1 MGIIDF
7 ILLGI
12 GLAMDA
18 FAVSICK
25 GLGMTKINKNQLII
39 IASFF
44 GGFQAIMPLIGYL
57 LGNIFAKYVMQFSHW
72 IAFVLLAFIGI
83 KMIID
88 AIKERNE
95 KDIAE
100 EKDKP
105 ISFKEIT
112 LLAIA
117 TSIDALAVG
126 VTFSFY
132 EDINIVLAIVIIG
145 VITLII
151 SALGVFIGNIF
162 GSRYRF
168 IASLIGGIILVL
180 LGIIAAIV
188 SYGIWMTNYYTVY
201 PIESLGIHVRRL
213 TEAGDN
219 QEELDA
225 VVRQMRTID
234 IRTDDEIEKLYH
246 DLCDMAL
253 NQTEK
258 LRSIRRLSENT
269 LQMQDGLIITMA
281 DLVENRDA
289 DTGAHIQ
296 KTAAYV
302 DIIVR
307 GLKEKGYYAEKITP
321 KFMSDVVRSA
331 PLHDVGKINIPDN
344 VLNKPGKLTDE
355 EYEIM
360 KTHTTAGMK
369 IMEKAIDTVGGE
381 NYLKE
386 ARNMAAYHHERWDGK
401 GYPEGLHGEV
411 IPLSA
416 RIMAVA
422 DVFDALTSPR
432 VYKPPFPLEKA
443 LAIIE
448 EGKGTQFD
456 EKCVEVFM
464 DSLDEVKVILRKY
477 HNEYYKENDIEI

>member
-126 VTFSFY
+126 VTFSLY

-180 LGIIAAIV
+180 LGIKILLE
-188 SYGIWMTNYYTVY
+188 G
-201 PIESLGIHVRRL
+201 LGI
-213 TEAGDN
+213 
-219 QEELDA
+219 
-225 VVRQMRTID
+225 ID
-234 IRTDDEIEKLYH
+234 L
-246 DLCDMAL
+246 
-253 NQTEK
+253 
-258 LRSIRRLSENT
+258 SI
-269 LQMQDGLIITMA
+269 
-281 DLVENRDA
+281 
-289 DTGAHIQ
+289 
-296 KTAAYV
+296 
-302 DIIVR
+302 
-307 GLKEKGYYAEKITP
+307 
-321 KFMSDVVRSA
+321 F
-331 PLHDVGKINIPDN
+331 
-344 VLNKPGKLTDE
+344 
-355 EYEIM
+355 
-360 KTHTTAGMK
+360 
-369 IMEKAIDTVGGE
+369 
-381 NYLKE
+381 
-386 ARNMAAYHHERWDGK
+386 
-401 GYPEGLHGEV
+401 
-411 IPLSA
+411 
-416 RIMAVA
+416 
-422 DVFDALTSPR
+422 
-432 VYKPPFPLEKA
+432 
-443 LAIIE
+443 
-448 EGKGTQFD
+448 
-456 EKCVEVFM
+456 
-464 DSLDEVKVILRKY
+464 
-477 HNEYYKENDIEI
+477 

>member
-180 LGIIAAIV
+180 LGIKILLE
-188 SYGIWMTNYYTVY
+188 G
-201 PIESLGIHVRRL
+201 LGI
-213 TEAGDN
+213 
-219 QEELDA
+219 
-225 VVRQMRTID
+225 ID
-234 IRTDDEIEKLYH
+234 L
-246 DLCDMAL
+246 
-253 NQTEK
+253 
-258 LRSIRRLSENT
+258 SI
-269 LQMQDGLIITMA
+269 
-281 DLVENRDA
+281 
-289 DTGAHIQ
+289 
-296 KTAAYV
+296 
-302 DIIVR
+302 
-307 GLKEKGYYAEKITP
+307 
-321 KFMSDVVRSA
+321 F
-331 PLHDVGKINIPDN
+331 
-344 VLNKPGKLTDE
+344 
-355 EYEIM
+355 
-360 KTHTTAGMK
+360 
-369 IMEKAIDTVGGE
+369 
-381 NYLKE
+381 
-386 ARNMAAYHHERWDGK
+386 
-401 GYPEGLHGEV
+401 
-411 IPLSA
+411 
-416 RIMAVA
+416 
-422 DVFDALTSPR
+422 
-432 VYKPPFPLEKA
+432 
-443 LAIIE
+443 
-448 EGKGTQFD
+448 
-456 EKCVEVFM
+456 
-464 DSLDEVKVILRKY
+464 
-477 HNEYYKENDIEI
+477 

>member
-180 LGIIAAIV
+180 LGIKILLE
-188 SYGIWMTNYYTVY
+188 G
-201 PIESLGIHVRRL
+201 LGI
-213 TEAGDN
+213 
-219 QEELDA
+219 
-225 VVRQMRTID
+225 ID
-234 IRTDDEIEKLYH
+234 L
-246 DLCDMAL
+246 
-253 NQTEK
+253 
-258 LRSIRRLSENT
+258 SI
-269 LQMQDGLIITMA
+269 I
-281 DLVENRDA
+281 
-289 DTGAHIQ
+289 
-296 KTAAYV
+296 
-302 DIIVR
+302 
-307 GLKEKGYYAEKITP
+307 
-321 KFMSDVVRSA
+321 
-331 PLHDVGKINIPDN
+331 
-344 VLNKPGKLTDE
+344 
-355 EYEIM
+355 
-360 KTHTTAGMK
+360 
-369 IMEKAIDTVGGE
+369 
-381 NYLKE
+381 
-386 ARNMAAYHHERWDGK
+386 
-401 GYPEGLHGEV
+401 
-411 IPLSA
+411 
-416 RIMAVA
+416 
-422 DVFDALTSPR
+422 
-432 VYKPPFPLEKA
+432 
-443 LAIIE
+443 
-448 EGKGTQFD
+448 
-456 EKCVEVFM
+456 
-464 DSLDEVKVILRKY
+464 
-477 HNEYYKENDIEI
+477 

>member
-88 AIKERNE
+88 AIKDRNE

-180 LGIIAAIV
+180 LGIKILLE
-188 SYGIWMTNYYTVY
+188 G
-201 PIESLGIHVRRL
+201 LGI
-213 TEAGDN
+213 
-219 QEELDA
+219 
-225 VVRQMRTID
+225 ID
-234 IRTDDEIEKLYH
+234 L
-246 DLCDMAL
+246 
-253 NQTEK
+253 
-258 LRSIRRLSENT
+258 SI
-269 LQMQDGLIITMA
+269 
-281 DLVENRDA
+281 
-289 DTGAHIQ
+289 
-296 KTAAYV
+296 
-302 DIIVR
+302 
-307 GLKEKGYYAEKITP
+307 
-321 KFMSDVVRSA
+321 F
-331 PLHDVGKINIPDN
+331 
-344 VLNKPGKLTDE
+344 
-355 EYEIM
+355 
-360 KTHTTAGMK
+360 
-369 IMEKAIDTVGGE
+369 
-381 NYLKE
+381 
-386 ARNMAAYHHERWDGK
+386 
-401 GYPEGLHGEV
+401 
-411 IPLSA
+411 
-416 RIMAVA
+416 
-422 DVFDALTSPR
+422 
-432 VYKPPFPLEKA
+432 
-443 LAIIE
+443 
-448 EGKGTQFD
+448 
-456 EKCVEVFM
+456 
-464 DSLDEVKVILRKY
+464 
-477 HNEYYKENDIEI
+477 

>member
-126 VTFSFY
+126 VTFSLY

-151 SALGVFIGNIF
+151 SAIGVLIGNIF

-168 IASLIGGIILVL
+168 VATLIGGIILVL
-180 LGIIAAIV
+180 LGI
-188 SYGIWMTNYYTVY
+188 
-201 PIESLGIHVRRL
+201 
-213 TEAGDN
+213 
-219 QEELDA
+219 
-225 VVRQMRTID
+225 
-234 IRTDDEIEKLYH
+234 
-246 DLCDMAL
+246 
-253 NQTEK
+253 
-258 LRSIRRLSENT
+258 
-269 LQMQDGLIITMA
+269 
-281 DLVENRDA
+281 
-289 DTGAHIQ
+289 
-296 KTAAYV
+296 
-302 DIIVR
+302 
-307 GLKEKGYYAEKITP
+307 KI
-321 KFMSDVVRSA
+321 
-331 PLHDVGKINIPDN
+331 L
-344 VLNKPGKLTDE
+344 L
-355 EYEIM
+355 
-360 KTHTTAGMK
+360 
-369 IMEKAIDTVGGE
+369 
-381 NYLKE
+381 
-386 ARNMAAYHHERWDGK
+386 
-401 GYPEGLHGEV
+401 EGLGF
-411 IPLSA
+411 IDLS
-416 RIMAVA
+416 
-422 DVFDALTSPR
+422 
-432 VYKPPFPLEKA
+432 
-443 LAIIE
+443 II
-448 EGKGTQFD
+448 
-456 EKCVEVFM
+456 
-464 DSLDEVKVILRKY
+464 
-477 HNEYYKENDIEI
+477 

>member
-151 SALGVFIGNIF
+151 SAIGVLIGNIF

-168 IASLIGGIILVL
+168 VATLIGGIILVL
-180 LGIIAAIV
+180 LGI
-188 SYGIWMTNYYTVY
+188 
-201 PIESLGIHVRRL
+201 
-213 TEAGDN
+213 
-219 QEELDA
+219 
-225 VVRQMRTID
+225 
-234 IRTDDEIEKLYH
+234 
-246 DLCDMAL
+246 
-253 NQTEK
+253 
-258 LRSIRRLSENT
+258 
-269 LQMQDGLIITMA
+269 
-281 DLVENRDA
+281 
-289 DTGAHIQ
+289 
-296 KTAAYV
+296 
-302 DIIVR
+302 
-307 GLKEKGYYAEKITP
+307 KI
-321 KFMSDVVRSA
+321 
-331 PLHDVGKINIPDN
+331 L
-344 VLNKPGKLTDE
+344 L
-355 EYEIM
+355 
-360 KTHTTAGMK
+360 
-369 IMEKAIDTVGGE
+369 
-381 NYLKE
+381 
-386 ARNMAAYHHERWDGK
+386 
-401 GYPEGLHGEV
+401 EGLGF
-411 IPLSA
+411 IDLS
-416 RIMAVA
+416 
-422 DVFDALTSPR
+422 
-432 VYKPPFPLEKA
+432 
-443 LAIIE
+443 II
-448 EGKGTQFD
+448 
-456 EKCVEVFM
+456 
-464 DSLDEVKVILRKY
+464 
-477 HNEYYKENDIEI
+477 

>member
-151 SALGVFIGNIF
+151 SAIGVLIGNIF

-180 LGIIAAIV
+180 LGIKILLE
-188 SYGIWMTNYYTVY
+188 G
-201 PIESLGIHVRRL
+201 LGI
-213 TEAGDN
+213 
-219 QEELDA
+219 
-225 VVRQMRTID
+225 ID
-234 IRTDDEIEKLYH
+234 L
-246 DLCDMAL
+246 
-253 NQTEK
+253 
-258 LRSIRRLSENT
+258 SI
-269 LQMQDGLIITMA
+269 
-281 DLVENRDA
+281 
-289 DTGAHIQ
+289 
-296 KTAAYV
+296 
-302 DIIVR
+302 
-307 GLKEKGYYAEKITP
+307 
-321 KFMSDVVRSA
+321 F
-331 PLHDVGKINIPDN
+331 
-344 VLNKPGKLTDE
+344 
-355 EYEIM
+355 
-360 KTHTTAGMK
+360 
-369 IMEKAIDTVGGE
+369 
-381 NYLKE
+381 
-386 ARNMAAYHHERWDGK
+386 
-401 GYPEGLHGEV
+401 
-411 IPLSA
+411 
-416 RIMAVA
+416 
-422 DVFDALTSPR
+422 
-432 VYKPPFPLEKA
+432 
-443 LAIIE
+443 
-448 EGKGTQFD
+448 
-456 EKCVEVFM
+456 
-464 DSLDEVKVILRKY
+464 
-477 HNEYYKENDIEI
+477 

>member
-25 GLGMTKINKNQLII
+25 GLGMTKINKGQLII

-95 KDIAE
+95 KDVEE

-117 TSIDALAVG
+117 TSIDAFAVG

-151 SALGVFIGNIF
+151 SAIGVLIGNIF

-168 IASLIGGIILVL
+168 VATLIGGIILVL
-180 LGIIAAIV
+180 LGI
-188 SYGIWMTNYYTVY
+188 
-201 PIESLGIHVRRL
+201 
-213 TEAGDN
+213 
-219 QEELDA
+219 
-225 VVRQMRTID
+225 
-234 IRTDDEIEKLYH
+234 
-246 DLCDMAL
+246 
-253 NQTEK
+253 
-258 LRSIRRLSENT
+258 
-269 LQMQDGLIITMA
+269 
-281 DLVENRDA
+281 
-289 DTGAHIQ
+289 
-296 KTAAYV
+296 
-302 DIIVR
+302 
-307 GLKEKGYYAEKITP
+307 KI
-321 KFMSDVVRSA
+321 
-331 PLHDVGKINIPDN
+331 L
-344 VLNKPGKLTDE
+344 L
-355 EYEIM
+355 
-360 KTHTTAGMK
+360 
-369 IMEKAIDTVGGE
+369 
-381 NYLKE
+381 
-386 ARNMAAYHHERWDGK
+386 
-401 GYPEGLHGEV
+401 EGLGF
-411 IPLSA
+411 IDFS
-416 RIMAVA
+416 
-422 DVFDALTSPR
+422 
-432 VYKPPFPLEKA
+432 
-443 LAIIE
+443 II
-448 EGKGTQFD
+448 
-456 EKCVEVFM
+456 
-464 DSLDEVKVILRKY
+464 
-477 HNEYYKENDIEI
+477 